1 MVQRRG
7 KPALKGFGGDGSSS
21 SDSDDD
27 AFAAMS
33 KKKKPRI
40 ADDVKQTE
48 TSSSSTKRHH
58 HVNAARQAK
67 MDSLLEELQTAKPSD
82 PSSSSRG
89 NGGDDYYGTTIE
101 NESHYGRVDRYA
113 PMKKGSYVEPGMEH
127 LTTNLF
133 VGNLD
138 PLTTEEELTDAFRQ
152 FGELYSLYI
161 FVSYDIDYFGS
172 SLYIGWC
179 ST

>member
-21 SDSDDD
+21 SSDSDDD

-33 KKKKPRI
+33 KKKKKKPRI
-40 ADDVKQTE
+40 SISDDVKQQTE
-48 TSSSSTKRHH
+48 TASSTKRHH

-67 MDSLLEELQTAKPSD
+67 MDSLLQELQTAKPSD
-82 PSSSSRG
+82 PSTSRV
-89 NGGDDYYGTTIE
+89 GGDDYYGTTIE
-101 NESHYGRVDRYA
+101 SESYYGRVDRYA
-113 PMKKGSYVEPGMEH
+113 PTKKGSYVEPGMEH

-161 FVSYDIDYFGS
+161 FVSRMI
-172 SLYIGWC
+172 
-179 ST
+179 

>member
-40 ADDVKQTE
+40 TDDVKQTE

-67 MDSLLEELQTAKPSD
+67 MDSLLEELQTAKPID
-82 PSSSSRG
+82 PSTSWG

-161 FVSYDIDYFGS
+161 FVSHDIDYVGS
-172 SLYIGWC
+172 SLYIGWLC